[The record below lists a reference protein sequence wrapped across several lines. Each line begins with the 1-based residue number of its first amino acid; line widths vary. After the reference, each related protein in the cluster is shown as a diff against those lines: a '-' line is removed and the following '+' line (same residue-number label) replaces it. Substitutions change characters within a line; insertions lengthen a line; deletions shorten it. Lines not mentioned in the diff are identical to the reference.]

1 MAALISTALV
11 GEALV
16 KALGLPLD
24 CTTLI
29 QIVIAPND
37 MVKAH
42 VEVILTT
49 DQVREALDALLKPT
63 PRNRLVPE

>member
-1 MAALISTALV
+1 MTALISTARV

-16 KALGLPLD
+16 KALGLPPD

-29 QIVIAPND
+29 QIVVAPND

-42 VEVILTT
+42 VEIMLTT

-63 PRNRLVPE
+63 QRNRVVPE